1 MDDID
6 KEMDGGK
13 ELQRWNR
20 VLSVFALLGIA
31 WTIYL
36 IGTLFFSSDFT
47 IAMKTSSGI
56 KLLTASDFNR
66 TQRLVASV
74 IILPPILCWMSCLFQ
89 VLRLSSFFSKGEI
102 LSIGVARCLELFG
115 YGLAMQGIAESIQI
129 PILSS
134 YLIGQGIIDSVEGVW
149 ETVVG
154 GGVLTSML
162 AAVLVVVIARI
173 LRIGIRLRED
183 AELTI

>member
-1 MDDID
+1 MDDICE
-6 KEMDGGK
+6 EMDGGK
-13 ELQRWNR
+13 KLQRWNR
-20 VLSVFALLGIA
+20 FLSVFAWLGIA
-31 WTIYL
+31 WTLYL

-47 IAMKTSSGI
+47 IAMKTSSGM
-56 KLLTASDFNR
+56 KLLKAGDFNR

-74 IILPPILCWMSCLFQ
+74 IILAPIMCWTSCLFQ
-89 VLRLSSFFSKGEI
+89 VLRLSSFFSKGEV

-115 YGLAMQGIAESIQI
+115 YGLAIQGIAESIQV

-134 YLIGQGIIDSVEGVW
+134 YLIGEGILDSVDGVW

-162 AAVLVVVIARI
+162 AAVLVGVIARI
-173 LRIGIRLRED
+173 LRISIRLRED

>member
-1 MDDID
+1 MDDIE

-20 VLSVFALLGIA
+20 VLSIFVWLGIA

-36 IGTLFFSSDFT
+36 IGTLFFSSEFT

-66 TQRLVASV
+66 TQRLVSSMIV
-74 IILPPILCWMSCLFQ
+74 LPPILCWMFCLFQ
-89 VLRLSSFFSKGEI
+89 VLRLSSCFSKGEI

-129 PILSS
+129 PILAS
-134 YLIGQGIIDSVEGVW
+134 YFIGEGIVDSVDGIW